1 MLLQVS
7 PLRCGVVFFEGCK
20 QLRRIDFSLFF
31 LVFFLQ
37 GLVVPSNVAQLHWST
52 ILHPP
57 AINSSNNTSA
67 TADTPNMPM
76 IHVVQPGAAT
86 ATMATKT
93 RNSNR
98 TVVAYLGRLDRIK
111 SPSMFIRLVAS
122 LMQEEHQW
130 QVPYE
135 FWVIGA
141 GNLKATLQEMLHAL
155 MMLPSK
161 NRSANNPTVSAST
174 FSSIDD
180 SIDRFIS
187 NRITF
192 MGSMSHAKV
201 LSLLKHDI
209 DIVVH
214 STLSNETFGLSNVE
228 AMALGVPVI
237 STCVG
242 GVADYLRHNMSH
254 GACVPSTTSTTALI
268 DEMKHEVYRLASLTN
283 VDWNKTSRA
292 AREYVQ
298 SHGLR
303 KRDMI
308 HRYHVLYSGLIRK
321 AK

>member
-1 MLLQVS
+1 MLLHVS
-7 PLRCGVVFFEGCK
+7 PLRCGVGFFFEGCK

-31 LVFFLQ
+31 LFIFLQ
-37 GLVVPSNVAQLHWST
+37 GLVVPSNVAQLHWFD
-52 ILHPP
+52 ILH
-57 AINSSNNTSA
+57 SNNTS
-67 TADTPNMPM
+67 TTTDTPNVPM

-86 ATMATKT
+86 AAMATKT
-93 RNSNR
+93 RNTNR

-111 SPSMFIRLVAS
+111 SPSIFIRLVAS
-122 LMQEEHQW
+122 LMQEEHQR

-161 NRSANNPTVSAST
+161 NRYANNPTLSAST
-174 FSSIDD
+174 FSSFDG

-192 MGSMSHAKV
+192 MGAISHST
-201 LSLLKHDI
+201 LISLLKHDI

-254 GACVPSTTSTTALI
+254 GACVPSTTSTTALV
-268 DEMKHEVYRLASLTN
+268 DEMKQEVYRLGSLTD

-292 AREYVQ
+292 AIEYVQ
-298 SHGLR
+298 SYGLR

-308 HRYHVLYSGLIRK
+308 HRYHLLYSGLVSK
-321 AK
+321 

>member
-1 MLLQVS
+1 
-7 PLRCGVVFFEGCK
+7 
-20 QLRRIDFSLFF
+20 
-31 LVFFLQ
+31 
-37 GLVVPSNVAQLHWST
+37 
-52 ILHPP
+52 
-57 AINSSNNTSA
+57 
-67 TADTPNMPM
+67 M

-86 ATMATKT
+86 AAMATKT
-93 RNSNR
+93 RNTNR

-111 SPSMFIRLVAS
+111 SPSIFIRLVAS

-161 NRSANNPTVSAST
+161 NRNANNPTLSAST
-174 FSSIDD
+174 FSSFDG

-192 MGSMSHAKV
+192 MGAISHST
-201 LSLLKHDI
+201 LISLLKHDI

-268 DEMKHEVYRLASLTN
+268 DEMKQEVYRLASLTDA
-283 VDWNKTSRA
+283 DWNKTSRA
-292 AREYVQ
+292 AIEYVQ
-298 SHGLR
+298 SYGLR

-308 HRYHVLYSGLIRK
+308 HRYHLLYSGLVSK
-321 AK
+321 

>member
-1 MLLQVS
+1 MVL
-7 PLRCGVVFFEGCK
+7 GFFSRGANNYGA
-20 QLRRIDFSLFF
+20 LTFLFF
-31 LVFFLQ
+31 FLFIFLQ
-37 GLVVPSNVAQLHWST
+37 GLVVPSNVAHLHWLD
-52 ILHPP
+52 ILH
-57 AINSSNNTSA
+57 SNNTS
-67 TADTPNMPM
+67 TTTDTPNVPM

-86 ATMATKT
+86 AAMATKT
-93 RNSNR
+93 RNTNR

-111 SPSMFIRLVAS
+111 SPSIFIRLVAS

-141 GNLKATLQEMLHAL
+141 GNLKATLEEMLHAL

-161 NRSANNPTVSAST
+161 NRNANNPTLSAST
-174 FSSIDD
+174 FSSFDG

-192 MGSMSHAKV
+192 MGAISHST
-201 LSLLKHDI
+201 LISLLKHDI

-268 DEMKHEVYRLASLTN
+268 DEMKQEVYRLASLTDA
-283 VDWNKTSRA
+283 DWNKTSRA
-292 AREYVQ
+292 AIEYVQ
-298 SHGLR
+298 SYGLR

-308 HRYHVLYSGLIRK
+308 HRYHLLYSGLVSK
-321 AK
+321 

>member
-1 MLLQVS
+1 MLLPVS
-7 PLRCGVVFFEGCK
+7 PLRCGVGFFFEGCK

-31 LVFFLQ
+31 LFIFLQ
-37 GLVVPSNVAQLHWST
+37 GLVVPSNVAQLHWFD
-52 ILHPP
+52 ILH
-57 AINSSNNTSA
+57 SNNTS
-67 TADTPNMPM
+67 TTTDTPNVPM

-86 ATMATKT
+86 AAMATKT
-93 RNSNR
+93 RNTNR

-111 SPSMFIRLVAS
+111 SPSIFIRLVAS

-161 NRSANNPTVSAST
+161 NRYANNPTLSAST
-174 FSSIDD
+174 FSSFDG

-192 MGSMSHAKV
+192 MGAISHST
-201 LSLLKHDI
+201 LISLLKHDI

-254 GACVPSTTSTTALI
+254 GACVPSTTSTTALV
-268 DEMKHEVYRLASLTN
+268 DEMKQEVYRLGSLTD

-292 AREYVQ
+292 AIEYVQ
-298 SHGLR
+298 SYGLR

-308 HRYHVLYSGLIRK
+308 HRYHLLYSGLVSK
-321 AK
+321 

>member
-1 MLLQVS
+1 MLLPVS
-7 PLRCGVVFFEGCK
+7 PPHCGVGFFFEGCK

-31 LVFFLQ
+31 LFIFLQ
-37 GLVVPSNVAQLHWST
+37 GLVVPSNVAQLHWFD
-52 ILHPP
+52 ILH
-57 AINSSNNTSA
+57 SNNTS
-67 TADTPNMPM
+67 TTTDTPNVPM

-86 ATMATKT
+86 AAMATKT
-93 RNSNR
+93 RNTNR

-111 SPSMFIRLVAS
+111 SPSIFIRLVAS

-161 NRSANNPTVSAST
+161 NRYANNPTMSAST
-174 FSSIDD
+174 FSSFDG

-192 MGSMSHAKV
+192 MGAISHST
-201 LSLLKHDI
+201 LISLLKHDI

-268 DEMKHEVYRLASLTN
+268 DEMKQEVYRLGSLTD

-292 AREYVQ
+292 AIEYVQ
-298 SHGLR
+298 SYGLR

-308 HRYHVLYSGLIRK
+308 HRYHLLYSGLVSK
-321 AK
+321 

>member
-1 MLLQVS
+1 MLLPVS
-7 PLRCGVVFFEGCK
+7 PPHCGVGFFFEGCK

-31 LVFFLQ
+31 LFIFLQ
-37 GLVVPSNVAQLHWST
+37 GLVVPSNVAQLHWFD
-52 ILHPP
+52 ILH
-57 AINSSNNTSA
+57 SNNTS
-67 TADTPNMPM
+67 TTTDTPNVPM

-86 ATMATKT
+86 AAMATKT
-93 RNSNR
+93 RNTNR

-111 SPSMFIRLVAS
+111 SPSIFIRLVAS

-161 NRSANNPTVSAST
+161 NRYANNPTLSAST
-174 FSSIDD
+174 FSSFDG

-192 MGSMSHAKV
+192 MGAISHST
-201 LSLLKHDI
+201 LISLLKHDI

-268 DEMKHEVYRLASLTN
+268 DEMKQEVYRLGSLTD

-292 AREYVQ
+292 AIEYVQ
-298 SHGLR
+298 SYGLR

-308 HRYHVLYSGLIRK
+308 HRYHLLYSGLVSK
-321 AK
+321 

>member
-7 PLRCGVVFFEGCK
+7 PLRCGVGFFFEGCK

-31 LVFFLQ
+31 LFIFLQ
-37 GLVVPSNVAQLHWST
+37 GLVVPSNVAQLHWFD
-52 ILHPP
+52 ILH
-57 AINSSNNTSA
+57 SNNTS
-67 TADTPNMPM
+67 TTTDTPNVPM

-86 ATMATKT
+86 AAMATKT
-93 RNSNR
+93 RNTNR

-111 SPSMFIRLVAS
+111 SPSIFIRLVAS

-161 NRSANNPTVSAST
+161 NRYANNPTLSAST
-174 FSSIDD
+174 FSSFDG

-192 MGSMSHAKV
+192 MGAISHST
-201 LSLLKHDI
+201 LISLLKHDI

-254 GACVPSTTSTTALI
+254 GACVPSTTSTTALV
-268 DEMKHEVYRLASLTN
+268 DEMKQEVYRLGSLTD

-292 AREYVQ
+292 AIEYVQ
-298 SHGLR
+298 SYGLR

-308 HRYHVLYSGLIRK
+308 HRYHLLYSGLVSK
-321 AK
+321 

>member
-7 PLRCGVVFFEGCK
+7 PLRCGVGFFFEGCK

-31 LVFFLQ
+31 LFIFLQ
-37 GLVVPSNVAQLHWST
+37 GLVVPSNVAQLHWFD
-52 ILHPP
+52 ILH
-57 AINSSNNTSA
+57 SNNTS
-67 TADTPNMPM
+67 TTTDTPNVPM

-86 ATMATKT
+86 AAMATKT
-93 RNSNR
+93 RNTNR

-111 SPSMFIRLVAS
+111 SPSIFIRLVAS

-161 NRSANNPTVSAST
+161 NRYANNPTLSAST
-174 FSSIDD
+174 FSSFDG

-192 MGSMSHAKV
+192 MGAISHST
-201 LSLLKHDI
+201 LISLLKHDI

-268 DEMKHEVYRLASLTN
+268 DEMKQEVYRLGSLTD

-292 AREYVQ
+292 AIEYVQ
-298 SHGLR
+298 SYGLR

-308 HRYHVLYSGLIRK
+308 HRYHLLYSGLVSK
-321 AK
+321 

>member
-7 PLRCGVVFFEGCK
+7 PLRCGVGFFFEGCK

-31 LVFFLQ
+31 LFIFLQ
-37 GLVVPSNVAQLHWST
+37 GLVVPSNVAQLHWFD
-52 ILHPP
+52 ILH
-57 AINSSNNTSA
+57 SNNTS
-67 TADTPNMPM
+67 TTTDTPNVPM

-86 ATMATKT
+86 AAMATKT
-93 RNSNR
+93 RNTNR

-111 SPSMFIRLVAS
+111 SPSIFIRLVAS
-122 LMQEEHQW
+122 LMQEEHQR

-161 NRSANNPTVSAST
+161 NRYANNPTLSAST
-174 FSSIDD
+174 FSSFDG

-192 MGSMSHAKV
+192 MGAISHST
-201 LSLLKHDI
+201 LISLLKHDI

-254 GACVPSTTSTTALI
+254 GACVPSTTSTTALV
-268 DEMKHEVYRLASLTN
+268 DEMKQEVYRLGSLTD

-292 AREYVQ
+292 AIEYVQ
-298 SHGLR
+298 SYGLR

-308 HRYHVLYSGLIRK
+308 HRYHLLYSGLVSK
-321 AK
+321 